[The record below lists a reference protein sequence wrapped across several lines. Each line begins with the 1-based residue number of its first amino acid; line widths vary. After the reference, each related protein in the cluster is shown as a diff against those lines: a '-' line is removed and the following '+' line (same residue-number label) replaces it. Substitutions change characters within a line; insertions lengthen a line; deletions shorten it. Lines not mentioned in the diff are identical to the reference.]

1 VNFSEIFISRPIA
14 TSLLMAAVVMLGML
28 GYTMLP
34 ISALPTVDFPTVQ
47 VTTQLP
53 GASPEV
59 MESLVTTPLE
69 QQFGQISGLAS
80 MNSNSAYGLSTIT
93 LQFVL
98 DRDIDNASQD
108 VQAAIN
114 AAKGTLPTTLPYPP
128 VYNKVNPADTP
139 ILQLA
144 LHSSALPIDQVADFA
159 DSVLGQKLSQVSG
172 VGLVSI
178 QGNLRPAV
186 RVQANPAR
194 LANLGLAL
202 ADVRTGLA
210 AANVNSPKGTFDG
223 AQQSFTIGSNDQ
235 IVNADDYRPV
245 IIAYKNGA
253 PVRLSDVATVSQGV
267 ENEQLA
273 AWVAEP
279 RLAGTA
285 CGGPQSPAKDG
296 PAGGCDGDAA
306 APGAASPTRQDKASS
321 SQTSVLIDVQRQP
334 GANIIQTV
342 DRIKKILPQLTAT
355 FPASIKVDILADRTQ
370 TIRASVRDV
379 EFTLLLTVALVVM
392 VIFVFLRKLWATV
405 IPSVALPLS
414 IIGTFGMMSLCGFS
428 LDNLSLMALTI
439 ATGFVV
445 DDAIV
450 MIENIVRYI
459 EQGEQPEVAARK
471 GARQIGFTVI
481 SLTVSL
487 IAVFIP
493 LLFMSGIIG
502 RLFREFA
509 LVLSIAVALSA
520 FVSLTL
526 TPMMCAK
533 LLKAENPDEPKSRA
547 FLWSERQFDRILAGY
562 ERSLRWVMGRR
573 VATMIVF
580 VITLALTA
588 FLYIIIPKGLLPQ
601 QDTGIIVGVAEASQS
616 ISFPAMQGRVQ
627 ALTDMIRQDADV
639 ANVSAFVGS
648 GTVNPTLNSGRVNIV
663 LKPRDQRSSSAD
675 QIINRLKAQAAGI
688 EGVTLFMQPVQDLQI
703 DSRVSS
709 TQFQYTLQSLDAG
722 DLGEWT
728 PKLLAALQ
736 AEPALADVTSDQQ
749 QSGLYLRLAIN
760 RDRASSLG
768 VSVQSIDDA
777 LYDAYGQRQVSTIF
791 TQTNQYRVVLEVPP
805 DFRDNPQALD
815 KLYVKATGNTPV
827 NGTSSST
834 SLTASAS
841 GSGSGSAVASA
852 NSAAASGTATTGTTT
867 STTAATTTSASSGT
881 ISATSSTS
889 STPITTATNASLTT
903 MVPLSAVATATMVN
917 GPLVI
922 GHQAQLPAATIS
934 FNLAPG
940 KSLSDALPA
949 IQDAQKRIGMPIT
962 ITPTFSG
969 AAAEFSSALS
979 SMPLLIL
986 AAIIVIYI
994 VLGVLYESYI
1004 HPITILSTLPSAGV
1018 GALLALLIT
1027 GQDFS
1032 VVALI
1037 GIILLIGIVKK
1048 NAIMMIDFALEAER
1062 EHGKTPEQA
1071 IFEAALL
1078 RFRPIMMTTMAALLG
1093 ALPLALESGT
1103 GSELRN
1109 PLGVSIVG
1117 GLILSQLLT
1126 LYTTPVIY
1134 LYMDRL
1140 AQRFRRGKEDPGQTG
1155 ELFGH

>member
-1 VNFSEIFISRPIA
+1 MNFSDIFISRPIA
-14 TSLLMAAVVMLGML
+14 TSLLMAAVVMLGLL

-69 QQFGQISGLAS
+69 RQFGQISGLSS

-93 LQFVL
+93 MQFVL
-98 DRDIDNASQD
+98 DRDIDNAAQD

-139 ILQLA
+139 ILQLSM
-144 LHSSALPIDQVADFA
+144 HSDALPIDQVADFA

-186 RVQANPAR
+186 RVQANPAK
-194 LANLGLAL
+194 LAGLGLAL

-210 AANVNSPKGTFDG
+210 AANVNSPKGNFDG

-235 IVNADDYRPV
+235 IVDAEQYKPV
-245 IIAYKNGA
+245 IIAYRNGA
-253 PVRLSDVATVSQGV
+253 PVRLSDVATVTQGV

-273 AWVAEP
+273 AWVQNP
-279 RLAGTA
+279 
-285 CGGPQSPAKDG
+285 
-296 PAGGCDGDAA
+296 
-306 APGAASPTRQDKASS
+306 SPTGRGAGVRASDESGTHSARPSPRPLPVGEGEQQESSKAIA
-321 SQTSVLIDVQRQP
+321 SVLIDVQRQP

-355 FPASIKVDILADRTQ
+355 FPKSVKVDILADRTQ
-370 TIRASVRDV
+370 TIRASVNDV
-379 EFTLLLTVALVVM
+379 QFTLLLTVALVVM

-414 IIGTFGMMSLCGFS
+414 IVGTFGAMSLCGFS
-428 LDNLSLMALTI
+428 MDNLSLMALTI

-459 EQGEQPEVAARK
+459 EMGEEPETAARK
-471 GARQIGFTVI
+471 GARQIGFTVV

-509 LVLSIAVALSA
+509 LVLSIAVAISA
-520 FVSLTL
+520 LVSLTL

-533 LLKAENPDEPKSRA
+533 LLKPESEEGHGKWYA
-547 FLWSERQFDRILAGY
+547 WSERQFDRILAGY
-562 ERSLRWVMGRR
+562 ERSLRWVMARR

-588 FLYIIIPKGLLPQ
+588 LLYIVIPKGLLPQ
-601 QDTGIIVGVAEASQS
+601 QDTGVIVGVAEASQS
-616 ISFPAMQGRVQ
+616 ISFPAMQERMR
-627 ALTDMIRQDADV
+627 ALTGLIREDGDV
-639 ANVSAFVGS
+639 TGVSAFVGAGS
-648 GTVNPTLNSGRVNIV
+648 VNPTLNSGRINIV
-663 LKPRDQRSSSAD
+663 LKARDQRASSAD
-675 QIINRLKAQAAGI
+675 EIIKRLKDRAQGV

-722 DLGEWT
+722 DLAEWT
-728 PKLLAALQ
+728 PKLLDALQ
-736 AEPALADVTSDQQ
+736 NEPALTDVTSDQQ
-749 QSGLYLRLAIN
+749 ASGLYLRLTID
-760 RDRASSLG
+760 RDRASRLG

-777 LYDAYGQRQVSTIF
+777 LYDAFGQRQVSTIF

-805 DFRDNPQALD
+805 EFRDHPESLD
-815 KLYVKATGNTPV
+815 KLYVKSTGNTPA
-827 NGTSSST
+827 NGSSTGT
-834 SLTASAS
+834 SLTASAVGT
-841 GSGSGSAVASA
+841 GSGSSAASA
-852 NSAAASGTATTGTTT
+852 ASAAASGSNSTT
-867 STTAATTTSASSGT
+867 S
-881 ISATSSTS
+881 TSSTS
-889 STPITTATNASLTT
+889 STTGSSTGVSGTLGASSSATTSTSTASL
-903 MVPLSAVATATMVN
+903 MVPLSAVASAATVN

-922 GHQAQLPAATIS
+922 AHQSQLPAATIS
-934 FNLAPG
+934 FNLAAG

-949 IQDAQKRIGMPIT
+949 IKDAQKRIGMPIT

-986 AAIIVIYI
+986 AAIVVIYI

-1004 HPITILSTLPSAGV
+1004 HPVTILSTLPSAGV
-1018 GALLALLIT
+1018 GALLALLLT

-1062 EHGKTPEQA
+1062 VQGKDPETA

-1117 GLILSQLLT
+1117 GLVLSQLLT

-1140 AQRFRRGKEDPGQTG
+1140 ARRFRRRDDERGQSG
-1155 ELFGH
+1155 ELFATPGA